1 MEIEILSFIILFLII
16 GVFSGLFAGLLGVGG
31 GIITVPISYFVLLH
45 LGYSIDVVM
54 HMAIASSLGI
64 ITFTSISSI
73 RSHLKLNNIDK
84 IVIKKWYLGIIIGS
98 LIGSFLASKINGEI
112 LVIIFVS
119 LAFTISFHMFFQNNI
134 KRIKEDI
141 PKSVFINFLISG
153 SIGFLSVLIGIGGG
167 SFSVPTLT
175 IFSKKMHQ
183 AVGTSAVLGFFIAV
197 PGAISYIF
205 LGIHVPNL
213 PPYSIGYVN
222 ILIVLLV
229 VSTSVFTAN
238 FGAKLSSKIQTK
250 NLKKIFAIF
259 LLFTC
264 ISLVI
269 EHFVI

>member
-1 MEIEILSFIILFLII
+1 MTVIIITFLIT
-16 GVFSGLFAGLLGVGG
+16 GLLSGLIAGLLGVGG

-54 HMAIASSLGI
+54 HVAIASSLGI
-64 ITFTSISSI
+64 IIFTSISSI
-73 RSHLKLNNIDK
+73 RSHFKLNNVNK
-84 IVIKKWYLGIIIGS
+84 YVIKKWYVGIVIGS
-98 LIGSFLASKINGEI
+98 IIGSFLASKIHGEI

-119 LAFTISFHMFFQNNI
+119 LAFIISFHMFFLNNI
-134 KRIKEDI
+134 KHLKEDI
-141 PKSVFINFLISG
+141 PKSFFINFLISG
-153 SIGFLSVLIGIGGG
+153 SIGFFSVLIGIGGG
-167 SFSVPTLT
+167 SFSVPALT

-205 LGIHVPNL
+205 LGDDVPDL

-222 ILIVLLV
+222 ILIVFLV